1 VHHSAGDLNRFCT
14 AQNAGNP
21 SAIEHALAELRTG
34 CKRRHW
40 IWFVLPQL
48 ADLGQSEM
56 AQRYGIADLAEARA
70 YLADP
75 LLRQRLEAVIS
86 VID

>member
-1 VHHSAGDLNRFCT
+1 
-14 AQNAGNP
+14 
-21 SAIEHALAELRTG
+21 
-34 CKRRHW
+34 
-40 IWFVLPQL
+40 
-48 ADLGQSEM
+48 M

-70 YLADP
+70 YLAGP